1 MTIGSGE
8 AGRSPCVPDIRFRL
22 LMLRNACRR
31 GDFLGWTR
39 ESCEWF
45 EMNGMVRR
53 LYIGDGLAV
62 NAHEDEFLGS
72 GLDSVSVSGRGV
84 SMMLNLFDSD
94 VAFHYWG
101 FEICGPFKNFRIGFH
116 PSDIGSRPAPPSDI
130 TDHDAWNHAEAE
142 RLMSLVCLRDEATV
156 SEDPMIRLGEGLT
169 IVVDRETLG
178 RLTSPQVDVT
188 YRQGAVSAELRGTL
202 MRCGEGVAV
211 VDRHG
216 SFMVIAISDVGI
228 EETGGFVLEGLRA
241 TLSYLNSN
249 LDACC
254 EGPWGESRSIPKNPG
269 TGGEVLCFPFQEGLL
284 VDPGWRDVNTCL
296 GVDGSYDCD
305 LFWAGFMHDEG
316 FLGPKP
322 GPVNISF
329 VFKPTNFRIHDWSRM
344 SEPTLSQPLTEG
356 ELRHLMRLCREHAR
370 CHPQNAGVASG
381 RDY

>member
-8 AGRSPCVPDIRFRL
+8 AGRSPCVPDIRSRL

-53 LYIGDGLAV
+53 LYMGDGLAV

-72 GLDSVSVSGRGV
+72 DLDSVSVSGRGV

-188 YRQGAVSAELRGTL
+188 YRQGRSR
-202 MRCGEGVAV
+202 RSSVA
-211 VDRHG
+211 
-216 SFMVIAISDVGI
+216 
-228 EETGGFVLEGLRA
+228 
-241 TLSYLNSN
+241 
-249 LDACC
+249 
-254 EGPWGESRSIPKNPG
+254 P
-269 TGGEVLCFPFQEGLL
+269 
-284 VDPGWRDVNTCL
+284 
-296 GVDGSYDCD
+296 
-305 LFWAGFMHDEG
+305 
-316 FLGPKP
+316 
-322 GPVNISF
+322 
-329 VFKPTNFRIHDWSRM
+329 
-344 SEPTLSQPLTEG
+344 
-356 ELRHLMRLCREHAR
+356 
-370 CHPQNAGVASG
+370 
-381 RDY
+381 